1 MIPFIDQTTEAK
13 AEVEAAL
20 TKAFNDLIEQVP
32 FWERGVAEQAIPPIV
47 AALPGELAK
56 IGFKIVKA

>member
-1 MIPFIDQTTEAK
+1 MSLIDSAVEEK

-32 FWERGVAEQAIPPIV
+32 FWERNVAEQAIPAIV
-47 AALPGELAK
+47 AALPIELAK

>member
-1 MIPFIDQTTEAK
+1 MSSDELAS

-32 FWERGVAEQAIPPIV
+32 FWERNVAEQAIPAIV
-47 AALPGELAK
+47 AALPIELAK
-56 IGFKIVKA
+56 NRL